1 MQGFWMTVFYEPLYN
16 GLIFLVQAFPIH
28 SVGIAVILLTLLV
41 KIILFPLA
49 QKSIKSQVEMKK
61 IEPFIEKIKKDFP
74 NNKEEQ
80 ARKTMALYKEHK
92 INPFSGCLVLLIQI
106 PIIFALYKVFMNG
119 IHSPEGVLYSFVHL
133 PETFSTMFLGADL
146 TGKSIGLAI
155 LAGASQFLQ
164 AHVASASL
172 TPATDEKS
180 FKNDFMKS
188 MQFQMKYILPVFIAI
203 VSYTLASA
211 VALYWVTSNLFTVGQ
226 EYIIRKKAKQ
236 EMAQSPALAQK

>member
-1 MQGFWMTVFYEPLYN
+1 MQGLWMTVFYEPLYN
-16 GLIFLVQAFPIH
+16 GLIFFVEVFPWH
-28 SVGIAVILLTLLV
+28 SVGLAVILLTLLV

-61 IEPFIEKIKKDFP
+61 IEPLIEKLKKENP
-74 NNKEEQ
+74 KKEDQ
-80 ARKTMALYKEHK
+80 ARKTMELYKEHK

-119 IHSPEGVLYSFVHL
+119 IYSPEGVLYSFIHL
-133 PETFSTMFLGADL
+133 PEQISTMFLGAEL

-155 LAGASQFLQ
+155 AAGLSQFLQ
-164 AHVASASL
+164 AHIANARL
-172 TPATDEKS
+172 TPVNSEEKS

-188 MQFQMKYILPVFIAI
+188 MQFQMKYVLPVFIAI

-211 VALYWVTSNLFTVGQ
+211 VALYWVTSNLFTVMQ
-226 EYIIRKKAKQ
+226 EYIIRQKVKKELELHPVQ
-236 EMAQSPALAQK
+236 